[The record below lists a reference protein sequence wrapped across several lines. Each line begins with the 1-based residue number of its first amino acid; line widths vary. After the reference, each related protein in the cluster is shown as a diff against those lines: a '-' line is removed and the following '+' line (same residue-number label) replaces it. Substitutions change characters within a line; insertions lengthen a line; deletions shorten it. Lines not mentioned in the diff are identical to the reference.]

1 MADEEDDDATISQ
14 RRIPPPLPLSSV
26 EASSVSFAAAPPHPT
41 ATRDAN
47 PDHDDGND
55 GDIEA
60 GNGTIKHRRP
70 SLAPLT
76 MGTTSSSTTYVAA
89 PPPSPSSYFMP
100 PPSPSSYK
108 GRSISSYLNRVATG
122 LQTSVKHAFRWRKRP
137 PGPRDVKPGVR
148 AFHNKMLNA
157 SRPALACFLATG
169 ISMVYPWSNKVT
181 WFSIT
186 LSIAGSWAKRKEEEK
201 AGWLG
206 LMHAFL
212 AVIRFLPSSCV
223 QVSCLET
230 LRGKLGV
237 YVLGVKS
244 VAK

>member
-14 RRIPPPLPLSSV
+14 RRLPPPLPLSSV
-26 EASSVSFAAAPPHPT
+26 KASSVSCAAGQPPHPT

-60 GNGTIKHRRP
+60 GNGTKHRRP
-70 SLAPLT
+70 TLAPLT

-89 PPPSPSSYFMP
+89 PPPSPSSYFML
-100 PPSPSSYK
+100 SPSSYFK

-186 LSIAGSWAKRKEEEK
+186 LSIAGKWA
-201 AGWLG
+201 
-206 LMHAFL
+206 
-212 AVIRFLPSSCV
+212 
-223 QVSCLET
+223 
-230 LRGKLGV
+230 
-237 YVLGVKS
+237 
-244 VAK
+244 